1 MEVTPSKGLPVL
13 DKKQSLSL
21 RLLMFMAIPISKPSQ
36 LFVRQWRATIVDDRL
51 VQRTKERVHCVCHL
65 VGEIQ
70 HLDQLADP
78 ESVQLFLF
86 SLRIVRDSLAGNSV
100 RSLATAARNALSS
113 NPPSRADLTSKL
125 ALRGYTP
132 TGRAEAD
139 VGYRVVEE
147 ALYRVADGFP
157 RLLLQ
162 QFPQGLPHGVAG
174 ISYQL
179 DMTAC
184 GPWRTDATADRWSP

>member
-1 MEVTPSKGLPVL
+1 MRAWDASNGARHDFAWPTSSVEVKTTSRSG
-13 DKKQSLSL
+13 
-21 RLLMFMAIPISKPSQ
+21 A
-36 LFVRQWRATIVDDRL
+36 A
-51 VQRTKERVHCVCHL
+51 VHS
-65 VGEIQ
+65 IQ

-78 ESVQLFLF
+78 ESGQLFLF
-86 SLRIVRDSLAGNSV
+86 SLRIVRDSLAANSV
-100 RSLATAARNALSS
+100 RSLATAARNALGSD
-113 NPPSRADLTSKL
+113 PPSRADLTSKL
-125 ALRGYTP
+125 ASRGYTP

-179 DMTAC
+179 DMSAC